1 MNHFNNH
8 YTVMFFI
15 MLLSGALSTMN
26 VWADSLDHIY
36 FSLNDVYMIFLMTGW
51 MFLFM
56 GIYYG
61 DSKVGS
67 LGFVLTILSFFAI
80 RTQAFVTENQFLRG
94 MIPHHSMA
102 VFMSK
107 KLQEKQNRIP
117 EFLEGIVSTQEDE
130 ISFMEKR
137 I

>member
-1 MNHFNNH
+1 
-8 YTVMFFI
+8 

-26 VWADSLDHIY
+26 IWADSVDDIY

-56 GIYYG
+56 GIYYR
-61 DSKVGS
+61 DSKVG
-67 LGFVLTILSFFAI
+67 LFGFLLTTLSFLAI
-80 RTQAFVTENQFLRG
+80 RSQAFVTENQFLRG

-102 VFMSK
+102 IFMSK
-107 KLQEKQNRIP
+107 KLQEKQNKIP
-117 EFLEGIVSTQEDE
+117 EFLDGIIKTQEDE
-130 ISFMEKR
+130 ISFMKKR